1 MKRLKRTKWIA
12 GAAAIAA
19 AVFLI
24 ANPAAV
30 QSAVGSAIN
39 DCLEVIIP
47 SLFAFTVLA
56 IFLQKSGLYRSALRF
71 LTFPLSKLLRM
82 DEELC
87 AVFLLG
93 NIGGY
98 PVGAKLLSELVNS
111 GRLSAEDAGRM
122 LKCCFA
128 SGPAFV
134 VGLVGSRVFGS
145 VKAGLLLFSACFC
158 ASLVMAAAVRI
169 GGEIKLLPAENKPH
183 ITPELFI
190 NSVTDGA
197 RVMFTVCV
205 MITAFS
211 VIAAALRAAGVFG
224 FFGKFFGSS
233 TIFPA
238 LLEITRIKE
247 IPLSPAA
254 MPVCAAL
261 LSFGGVCV
269 LLQIAAVGKGVPLR
283 GFLLSRAP
291 AAALAA
297 AFAMPFSRNFLPE
310 EIPVFAPAAPFTS
323 NAALSACVLLMCVIL
338 LIERGRD
345 N

>member
-1 MKRLKRTKWIA
+1 MKWLA
-12 GAAAIAA
+12 AAAAIAA
-19 AVFLI
+19 AIFLI

-30 QSAVGSAIN
+30 QTAVGTAVN

-56 IFLQKSGLYRSALRF
+56 IFLQKSGLYRTALRF

-98 PVGAKLLSELVNS
+98 PVGAKLLSELVNC
-111 GRLSAEDAGRM
+111 GRLSDKDAGRM
-122 LKCCFA
+122 IKCCFA

-145 VKAGLLLFSACFC
+145 VTAGLALFGACFC
-158 ASLVMAAAVRI
+158 ASLVMAAAVRVR
-169 GGEIKLLPAENKPH
+169 GEIKLLPAENKPH
-183 ITPELFI
+183 ITAELFI

-224 FFGKFFGSS
+224 FFAKFFGSDK
-233 TIFPA
+233 IFPA
-238 LLEITRIKE
+238 LLEITRIKD

-269 LLQIAAVGKGVPLR
+269 LLQIAAVGRGVPLR

-291 AAALAA
+291 AAALAVL
-297 AFAMPFSRNFLPE
+297 FTLPFSRNFLPE
-310 EIPVFAPAAPFTS
+310 EIPVFAPAAPVFTG
-323 NAALSACVLLMCVIL
+323 NAALSACVLLMSVIL
-338 LIERGRD
+338 LFEKSRD